1 MSFLTRIVGKST
13 SFSGIRLMSV
23 YPQHY
28 VEPIVQKDKQI
39 EQKDELT
46 KLHHIPIKAALN
58 KSSDTVFHD
67 DTKEKLL
74 NYITK
79 KGNSAL
85 ARTLLSKAFE
95 LIKRTQ
101 TERLNLA
108 KGDKDKVITNAE
120 VLLKQAVENCR
131 PLLQVT
137 AIKRGGVTYQVPV
150 PITTKRSYFLA
161 MKWLLE
167 AAREKERKVSLPEK
181 LAWEILDA
189 AHGQGRV
196 VKRKDDLHR
205 QCEAN
210 RAYAHYRWS

>member
-1 MSFLTRIVGKST
+1 
-13 SFSGIRLMSV
+13 MSV

>member
-1 MSFLTRIVGKST
+1 
-13 SFSGIRLMSV
+13 IRFMSV

-39 EQKDELT
+39 EQKNELPM
-46 KLHHIPIKAALN
+46 LHHVPIKAALN

-85 ARTLLSKAFE
+85 ARSLLSKAFE

-108 KGDKDKVITNAE
+108 KGDKDQVITNAE

>member
-1 MSFLTRIVGKST
+1 FSIIVSIT
-13 SFSGIRLMSV
+13 SLFYFSGIRLMSV

>member
-1 MSFLTRIVGKST
+1 SCM
-13 SFSGIRLMSV
+13 RLMSA
-23 YPQHY
+23 YPKHY
-28 VEPIVQKDKQI
+28 VEPIVQKDKQD
-39 EQKDELT
+39 EQKIELS
-46 KLHHIPIKAALN
+46 KLFHVPIKAALN

-67 DTKEKLL
+67 ESKEKLL

-85 ARTLLSKAFE
+85 ARSLLLKTLE
-95 LIKRTQ
+95 IIKRTQ
-101 TERLNLA
+101 TEHMNLA
-108 KGDKDKVITNAE
+108 KGDKDKINTNAE

-161 MKWLLE
+161 MKWLLD

-189 AHGQGRV
+189 AHGHGRV

>member
-1 MSFLTRIVGKST
+1 MSLLGRIAEKT
-13 SFSGIRLMSV
+13 SRLSCLRLMSV
-23 YPQHY
+23 YPTHY
-28 VEPIVQKDKQI
+28 VEPIVQKYKQL
-39 EQKDELT
+39 EQKNDLS
-46 KLHHIPIKAALN
+46 KLYHVPIKAAVN
-58 KSSDTVFHD
+58 KSSDTIFHD
-67 DTKEKLL
+67 DTKHKMI

-85 ARTLLSKAFE
+85 ARTLLSKTLE

-101 TERLNLA
+101 TEHMNLA
-108 KGDKDKVITNAE
+108 KGEKTTINTNPE
-120 VLLKQAVENCR
+120 TLLKQAVENCR

-196 VKRKDDLHR
+196 IKRKDDLHR
-205 QCEAN
+205 LCESN

>member
-1 MSFLTRIVGKST
+1 MYYLSC
-13 SFSGIRLMSV
+13 IRRMSV

-28 VEPIVQKDKQI
+28 AEPVVQKNKQN
-39 EQKDELT
+39 EQKSELA
-46 KLHHIPIKAALN
+46 KLHHVPIKAAVN
-58 KSSDTVFHD
+58 KASDTVFHD
-67 DTKEKLL
+67 DTKEKMV

-85 ARTLLSKAFE
+85 ARSLLSKTME

-101 TERLNLA
+101 TEHMNLA
-108 KGDKDKVITNAE
+108 KGDDKDKINTNAE
-120 VLLKQAVENCR
+120 TLLKQAVENCR

-137 AIKRGGVTYQVPV
+137 AIKRGGVNYQVPV

-205 QCEAN
+205 QCESN